1 MYNYLSPI
9 WRDALKKTKRNL
21 TIDKILGFLKL
32 KEC

>member
-21 TIDKILGFLKL
+21 IDKILGFLKL